1 MSHGCGYGH
10 GGGCRRRHHG
20 GGCDSGAAIDGV
32 ARIIAALIGGGSHHD
47 CPDGTVIDT
56 VYYQQPTTSNV
67 QYDIVDNAEF
77 LSYVSSRPLTNSTG
91 AVDLAGTN
99 ISYQGQLLK
108 NASKFTETFFLTKTL
123 VGGPSGKLQATL
135 TYDDAPA
142 DGITTTVASNR
153 FLVTAAEG
161 AWKNARF
168 VEIEYN
174 NSTGLRTCRILC

>member
-1 MSHGCGYGH
+1 MSHGCGHGR
-10 GGGCRRRHHG
+10 GGGRRHHG

-32 ARIIAALIGGGSHHD
+32 ARIIAALINRPHDD
-47 CPDGTVIDT
+47 CPSGTVIDT
-56 VYYQQPTTSNV
+56 VYYQQPTSSNV

-77 LSYVSSRPLTNSTG
+77 LSYVSSRPLTSATG
-91 AVDLAGTN
+91 ATDLAGTN

-108 NASKFTETFFLTKTL
+108 GASKFTETFFLTKTL
-123 VGGPSGKLQATL
+123 LGGPSGKLQATL